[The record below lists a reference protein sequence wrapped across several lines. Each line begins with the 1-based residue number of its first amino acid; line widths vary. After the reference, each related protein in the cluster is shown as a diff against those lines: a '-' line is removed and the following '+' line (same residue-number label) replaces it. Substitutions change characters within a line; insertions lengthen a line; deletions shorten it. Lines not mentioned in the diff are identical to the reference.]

1 MKKTQ
6 KNKKYWFENYVPTK
20 NSTPVTYNGIKYL
33 SKTQCINMEGITIK
47 ELNEYLKQ
55 NGI

>member
-33 SKTQCINMEGITIK
+33 SKTQCVNMEGITMK
-47 ELNEYLKQ
+47 ELNAYLKE